1 MRKLFLLFLLAGIA
15 LPVFA
20 DKDAAVAKVTV
31 AQLEQAL
38 ATAHDRP
45 DAEVAQQLS
54 GMELTERLSTA
65 KLTHLKANLPG
76 GKAQEALV
84 ILADSAALLDPPA
97 AEILADAAPDQAA
110 ARQMLTGIV
119 NYVNSTVRQLPN
131 LMAVRDTTG
140 FEDKPQEDVQGPTG
154 IATVA
159 AMPLHSVGRSS
170 VMVTYR
176 DRQEVVD
183 EKALKHGPKIGGLEV
198 KGEFGPILSRVV
210 ADALLGKI
218 TWGRWEQGA
227 SGKVAV
233 FHYTVPNEK
242 SHYLVQFCCILDGF
256 NSDGTAIA
264 RVFSENAAYHGEIAF
279 DPASGA
285 VLRIAMEAE
294 MPAGELVTK
303 AAMLVEYG
311 PMEIAG
317 KNYVC
322 PTKSVSI
329 LMAHTGQQTGM
340 ISKEHYKGSAKT
352 YLNDV
357 AFGQYRRFGSETRIL
372 AGDDGD
378 SSQPRGP
385 SSADAP
391 YSPSSRAVTH

>member
-1 MRKLFLLFLLAGIA
+1 LLAGLA
-15 LPVFA
+15 LPA
-20 DKDAAVAKVTV
+20 LAAKDAPVAKVTV

-45 DAEVAQQLS
+45 DVEVAQQLTS
-54 GMELTERLSTA
+54 MELTERLSTA
-65 KLTHLKANLPG
+65 KLTYLKANLPG
-76 GKAQEALV
+76 SKAQEALV
-84 ILADSAALLDPPA
+84 ILADSAAFLGPPA
-97 AEILADAAPDQAA
+97 GEIPADAAPDPAA

-210 ADALLGKI
+210 ADALQGKI

-227 SGKVAV
+227 GGKVAV

-242 SHYLVQFCCILDGF
+242 SHYLVQFCCFIDGF
-256 NSDGTAIA
+256 NSDGIPNM
-264 RVFSENAAYHGEIAF
+264 RVFSETAAYHGEIAF

-329 LMAHTGQQTGM
+329 LMAHTGQQSGM

-372 AGDDGD
+372 AGGDGD

>member
-1 MRKLFLLFLLAGIA
+1 MRRLFSLFLLAGLA
-15 LPVFA
+15 LPA
-20 DKDAAVAKVTV
+20 LAAKDAPVAKVTV

-45 DAEVAQQLS
+45 DVEVAQQLTS
-54 GMELTERLSTA
+54 MELTERLSTA
-65 KLTHLKANLPG
+65 KLTYLKANLPG
-76 GKAQEALV
+76 SKAQEALV
-84 ILADSAALLDPPA
+84 ILADSAAFLGPPA
-97 AEILADAAPDQAA
+97 GEIPADAAPDPAA

-210 ADALLGKI
+210 ADALQGKI

-227 SGKVAV
+227 GGKVAV

-242 SHYLVQFCCILDGF
+242 SHYLVQFCCFIDGF
-256 NSDGTAIA
+256 NSDGIPNM

-329 LMAHTGQQTGM
+329 LMAHTGQQSGM

-372 AGDDGD
+372 AGGDGD

>member
-1 MRKLFLLFLLAGIA
+1 M
-15 LPVFA
+15 FA
-20 DKDAAVAKVTV
+20 AKDAPVAKVTV

-76 GKAQEALV
+76 NKAQEALA
-84 ILADSAALLDPPA
+84 ILADSAAFLDPPA
-97 AEILADAAPDQAA
+97 GEILGDAAPDPAA

-154 IATVA
+154 ISSVA

-198 KGEFGPILSRVV
+198 KGEFGPILSRVA
-210 ADALLGKI
+210 ADALQGKI
-218 TWGRWEQGA
+218 TWGRWEQDA
-227 SGKVAV
+227 SGKAAV
-233 FHYTVPNEK
+233 FHYTVPNDK
-242 SHYLVQFCCILDGF
+242 SHYLVQFCCYFDGF
-256 NSDGTAIA
+256 NSDGTAIT

-285 VLRIAMEAE
+285 ILRITLEAE
-294 MPAGELVTK
+294 LPAGELVSK

-322 PTKSVSI
+322 PTRSVSI
-329 LMAHTGQQTGM
+329 LMAHTAQQSGM
-340 ISKEHYKGSAKT
+340 ISREHYKGSAKT

-372 AGDDGD
+372 AGDGGD

-391 YSPSSRAVTH
+391 YSPPSRTATH

>member
-1 MRKLFLLFLLAGIA
+1 LLAGLA
-15 LPVFA
+15 LPAFA
-20 DKDAAVAKVTV
+20 AKDATVAKVTV

-38 ATAHDRP
+38 ATAHDQP
-45 DAEVAQQLS
+45 DAEVARQLS

-76 GKAQEALV
+76 SKAQEALA
-84 ILADSAALLDPPA
+84 ILADSAAFLNPPA
-97 AEILADAAPDQAA
+97 AEILADAAPDPAA

-210 ADALLGKI
+210 ADALQGKI

-227 SGKVAV
+227 GGKVAV

-242 SHYLVQFCCILDGF
+242 SHYLVQFCCFIDGF
-256 NSDGTAIA
+256 NSDGIPNM

-329 LMAHTGQQTGM
+329 LMAHTGQQSGM

-372 AGDDGD
+372 AGGDGD

>member
-1 MRKLFLLFLLAGIA
+1 
-15 LPVFA
+15 VFA
-20 DKDAAVAKVTV
+20 AKDTPVAKVTV

-38 ATAHDRP
+38 ATTHDQP

-84 ILADSAALLDPPA
+84 ILADSAAFLDPPA
-97 AEILADAAPDQAA
+97 GEIPADAAPDPAA

-119 NYVNSTVRQLPN
+119 NYVNTTVRQLPN

-140 FEDKPQEDVQGPTG
+140 FEDRPQQDEQGPTG

-170 VMVTYR
+170 VTVTYR

-198 KGEFGPILSRVV
+198 KGEFGPILSRVA
-210 ADALLGKI
+210 ADALQGKI

-242 SHYLVQFCCILDGF
+242 SHYLVQFCCYFDGF
-256 NSDGTAIA
+256 GSDGTPIM
-264 RVFSENAAYHGEIAF
+264 RVFSENTAYHGEIAF

-285 VLRIAMEAE
+285 ILRIAMEAE
-294 MPAGELVTK
+294 LTAGELVSK

-311 PMEIAG
+311 PTEIAG
-317 KNYVC
+317 KTYVC
-322 PTKSVSI
+322 PVKSVSI
-329 LMAHTGQQTGM
+329 LMAHTGQQSGM
-340 ISKEHYKGSAKT
+340 VSKEHYKGSAKT

-385 SSADAP
+385 ASADAP
-391 YSPSSRAVTH
+391 YSPPSRTATH

>member
-1 MRKLFLLFLLAGIA
+1 M
-15 LPVFA
+15 FA
-20 DKDAAVAKVTV
+20 AKDAPVAKVTV

-76 GKAQEALV
+76 SKAQEALV
-84 ILADSAALLDPPA
+84 ILADSAAFLDPPA
-97 AEILADAAPDQAA
+97 GDILADAAPDAAA

-159 AMPLHSVGRSS
+159 AMPLHSVGTSS

-183 EKALKHGPKIGGLEV
+183 EKALKHGPKVGGLEV
-198 KGEFGPILSRVV
+198 KGESGPILSRVV
-210 ADALLGKI
+210 ADALKGKI

-227 SGKVAV
+227 GGKEAV

-242 SHYLVQFCCILDGF
+242 SHYLVQFCCFLDGYQIGP
-256 NSDGTAIA
+256 NPIVS
-264 RVFSENAAYHGEIAF
+264 VFSENAAYHGEIAF

-285 VLRIAMEAE
+285 ILRITMEAE
-294 MPAGELVTK
+294 LPAGELVSK
-303 AAMLVEYG
+303 AAILVEYG

-317 KNYVC
+317 KQYVC

-329 LMAHTGQQTGM
+329 LKAHTAQQTGM
-340 ISKEHYKGSAKT
+340 YSKEHYKGSAKT

-357 AFGQYRRFGSETRIL
+357 AFGQYRRSGTESRIL
-372 AGDDGD
+372 SDNSMAPGAP
-378 SSQPRGP
+378 SGP
-385 SSADAP
+385 ASADSP
-391 YSPSSRAVTH
+391 YSNSSRAATH

>member
-1 MRKLFLLFLLAGIA
+1 MPKLFLLLLIVGLAFPA
-15 LPVFA
+15 FA
-20 DKDAAVAKVTV
+20 AKEAPVAKVTV

-65 KLTHLKANLPG
+65 KLTRLKANLPG
-76 GKAQEALV
+76 SKAQEALV
-84 ILADSAALLDPPA
+84 ILADSAAFLKPPA
-97 AEILADAAPDQAA
+97 GEILRNAAPDPAA

-131 LMAVRDTTG
+131 LMAERDTTG
-140 FEDKPQEDVQGPTG
+140 FEDKPQEDVQGETG

-159 AMPLHSVGRSS
+159 AMPLHFVSRSS
-170 VMVTYR
+170 VTVTYR

-183 EKALKHGPKIGGLEV
+183 EKALKHGPKVGGLEV

-210 ADALLGKI
+210 ADALQGKI

-227 SGKVAV
+227 GGKEAV
-233 FHYTVPNEK
+233 FHYAVPSEK
-242 SHYLVQFCCILDGF
+242 SHYPVQFCCVFDWNAF
-256 NSDGTAIA
+256 NGIPDV
-264 RVFSENAAYHGEIAF
+264 RVFREIVSYHGEIVF

-285 VLRIAMEAE
+285 ILRITMEAE
-294 MPAGELVTK
+294 LPAGELVSR
-303 AAMLVEYG
+303 AGIQVEYG
-311 PMEIAG
+311 PTEIAG
-317 KNYVC
+317 KKYVC

-329 LMAHTGQQTGM
+329 LQAHTGQQSGM
-340 ISKEHYKGSAKT
+340 YSKEHYKGAAKT
-352 YLNDV
+352 YLND
-357 AFGQYRRFGSETRIL
+357 ATFGQYRRFGSETRIMT
-372 AGDDGD
+372 GDGGD

-385 SSADAP
+385 APADAP
-391 YSPSSRAVTH
+391 YSPSSRTATH

>member
-1 MRKLFLLFLLAGIA
+1 MRRLFTLFLLAGLA

-20 DKDAAVAKVTV
+20 AKDTPVAKVTV

-38 ATAHDRP
+38 ATTHDQP

-84 ILADSAALLDPPA
+84 ILADSAAFLDPPA
-97 AEILADAAPDQAA
+97 GEIPADAAPDPAA

-119 NYVNSTVRQLPN
+119 NYVNTTVRQLPN

-140 FEDKPQEDVQGPTG
+140 FEDRPQQDEQGPTG

-170 VMVTYR
+170 VTVTYR

-198 KGEFGPILSRVV
+198 KGEFGPILSRVA
-210 ADALLGKI
+210 ADALQGKI

-242 SHYLVQFCCILDGF
+242 SHYLVQFCCYFDGF
-256 NSDGTAIA
+256 GSDGTPIM

-285 VLRIAMEAE
+285 ILRIAMEAE
-294 MPAGELVTK
+294 LTAGELVSK

-311 PMEIAG
+311 PTEIAG
-317 KNYVC
+317 KTYVC
-322 PTKSVSI
+322 PVKSVSI
-329 LMAHTGQQTGM
+329 LMAHTGQQSGM
-340 ISKEHYKGSAKT
+340 VSKEHYKGSAKT

-357 AFGQYRRFGSETRIL
+357 AFRQYRRFGSETRIL

-385 SSADAP
+385 ASADAP
-391 YSPSSRAVTH
+391 YSPPSRTATH